1 MTRTSAVA
9 LALLAGTCSAI
20 AAEQELITFTAVPS
34 RNLINDPANSIQTYT
49 VTGNYPVGFINV
61 SGTQSRIFSPA
72 DPTTPGALDSW
83 FGEACILITPPSG
96 RPFVVQPTP
105 VVNPGSTVLTNTV
118 TPWQSIPIDPI
129 ADANGTWTFQFF
141 ETDNDTNTTLAPD
154 GTDSTWDSIS
164 FSMDDGTPT
173 IPGLN
178 VPTGVVVG
186 ASNTWT
192 NIDSNGTLAASPTIL
207 TWSVP
212 AGAPIIGLVVGGTVT
227 PVTGSFLNQAGSL
240 ADDVII
246 RVVPPGQSI
255 TSASGAGFLP
265 LFTGAAGTGSGSI
278 IGQFSQTWPA
288 EGDWSVVLY
297 ENTNSVDPINGDIVD
312 NVWNKLQVS
321 LLTSVPT
328 PTTQANLGTLA
339 ANTTVSAT
347 VTVTAADV
355 AAGNRIKWV
364 RFTLPQ
370 TVGIWPNIRALSI
383 DTEGSVTVGGSS
395 ASTPTRDTFS
405 ALFTAEGRRIG
416 ADFGDGSDSLAT
428 MTFGTDDRPGVPSN
442 LPTGGSVGALLNGRD
457 SENLPAGEYY
467 IGVGIGGAGVGVS
480 PGLFG
485 VTTTENGT
493 GTIQINVN
501 YADPFVPT
509 ITTPPV
515 ADAAQSVS
523 INDLGDVGTTTPD
536 TEKVSS
542 VTVDV
547 AAGTSQTA
555 PLNVDWVKFAI
566 AQPTTANPS
575 YYVDIDTFG
584 GSFPAVGTLG
594 ENDTEISLWRNDGVI
609 IARNDDFNDST
620 VLSGLSFGSSTIRDF
635 PESGVGV
642 FNGAQG
648 SLPAG
653 TYWIAAGPWNII
665 SGMHTNADT
674 NGAVLR
680 TGSGFTDTR
689 FRVNRSN
696 FGGVNFNVPAGTIQV
711 NVRTNIPKAP
721 SCPNPSNVSG
731 PGQNTTAIDAE
742 LTADDIIVF
751 LNRFF
756 AGNLL
761 SDVSGPGQNTTAI
774 DGELTADDIIV
785 FLNRFFAGC

>member
-9 LALLAGTCSAI
+9 LALLAGTCSTI
-20 AAEQELITFTAVPS
+20 AAEQELITFTSVPS
-34 RNLINDPANSIQTYT
+34 RNLIDDPANSIQTYT

-72 DPTTPGALDSW
+72 DPATPGPLDSW

-118 TPWQSIPIDPI
+118 TPWRSIPIDPI
-129 ADANGTWTFQFF
+129 ANANGTWTFQFF
-141 ETDNDTNTTLAPD
+141 ETDDDVNTTLAPD
-154 GTDSTWDSIS
+154 GTDSIWDSIS
-164 FSMDDGTPT
+164 FSLDDGTPT
-173 IPGLN
+173 IPTIPIPPGA
-178 VPTGVVVG
+178 TVG

-192 NIDSNGTLAASPTIL
+192 NIDSNGTLTLSPNVL

-212 AGAPIIGLVVGGTVT
+212 AGAPIVGLVVGGTVT
-227 PVTGSFLNQAGSL
+227 PVTGAFLSQTGSL
-240 ADDVII
+240 ADDVLI

-255 TSASGAGFLP
+255 TGP
-265 LFTGAAGTGSGSI
+265 FTGFFPVGVGAASTASGSI
-278 IGQFSQTWPA
+278 FGNFSQTWPA

-297 ENTNSVDPINGDIVD
+297 ESTNSVDPVNGDIVD
-312 NVWNKLQVS
+312 NVWNSLQVA

-328 PTTQANLGTLA
+328 PPTEANLGTLV
-339 ANTTVSAT
+339 ANTTVSQT
-347 VTVTAADV
+347 VNVTAADV
-355 AAGNRIKWV
+355 AAGNRVKWV

-370 TVGIWPNIRALSI
+370 TVGVWPDIRSLTI
-383 DTEGSVTVGGSS
+383 DTEGSETVGGTFGT
-395 ASTPTRDTFS
+395 TPTRQTFV
-405 ALFTAEGRRIG
+405 ALFTANGFRV
-416 ADFGDGSDSLAT
+416 ASDFNDGSDTLGT
-428 MTFGTDDRPGVPSN
+428 LTFGTDDRLGIASN
-442 LPTGGSVGALLNGRD
+442 LPSGGSTGALLNGRD
-457 SENLPAGEYY
+457 SQNLPAGEYY
-467 IGVGIGGAGVGVS
+467 VGVGVGDLSVGVS

-485 VTTTENGT
+485 VTTTEAGT
-493 GTIQINVN
+493 GAIRINVN

-515 ADAAQSVS
+515 ANAAQSVS
-523 INDLGDVGTTTPD
+523 INELGDVGTTTIG
-536 TEKVSS
+536 TEKVTS

-555 PLNVDWVKFAI
+555 PLNVDWVKFTI
-566 AQPTTANPS
+566 AQPTTADPS

-584 GSFPAVGTLG
+584 GNFPAVGTLG

-609 IARNDDFNDST
+609 IARNDDFNDLT
-620 VLSGLSFGSSTIRDF
+620 VLSGLSFGSTSIRDF
-635 PESGVGV
+635 PEAGVGV
-642 FNGAQG
+642 FAGLQG

-653 TYWIAAGPWNII
+653 TYWIATGPWNIV
-665 SGMHTNADT
+665 SGMHTTSDT
-674 NGAVLR
+674 NGAVPR
-680 TGSGFTDTR
+680 TNSGFTDTR

-696 FGGVNFNVPAGTIQV
+696 FGNVNFNVPAGTIQV
-711 NVRTNIPKAP
+711 NVRTNIPAAP
-721 SCPNPSNVSG
+721 TCPNPSNISG

-761 SDVSGPGQNTTAI
+761 SDVSGPGQDTTAI

-785 FLNRFFAGC
+785 FLNRFFQGC